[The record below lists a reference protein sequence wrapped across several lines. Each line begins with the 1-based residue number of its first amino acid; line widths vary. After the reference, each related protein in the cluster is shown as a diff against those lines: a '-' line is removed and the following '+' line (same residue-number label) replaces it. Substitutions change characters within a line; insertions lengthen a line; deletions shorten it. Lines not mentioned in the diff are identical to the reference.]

1 MLANCRNGIAIA
13 QIQCCGAGAAWIRHF
28 RVEPE
33 PIFLLAGA
41 AFFKAAPA
49 ASFWQAEKESLVFVT
64 KHDLKAVYTVTVNV
78 IQKILA

>member
-33 PIFLLAGA
+33 PI
-41 AFFKAAPA
+41 FFKAAPA